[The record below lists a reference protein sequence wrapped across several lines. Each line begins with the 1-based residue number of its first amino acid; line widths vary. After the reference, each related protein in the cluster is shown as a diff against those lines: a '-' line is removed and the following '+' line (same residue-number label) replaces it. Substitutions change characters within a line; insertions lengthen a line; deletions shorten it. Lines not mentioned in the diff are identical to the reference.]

1 MSHPSSRAAYCGQLI
16 NNFGL
21 SPQERFG
28 LGVSLIYQC
37 AEQAQNECPPEMD
50 HPFVGVELDPE
61 QPFQSTIRA
70 LEALEKWEAKQ
81 KAEQAAAEPAP
92 ELADEGRA
100 EAVDAGPIPPVE
112 QVQVEP

>member
-1 MSHPSSRAAYCGQLI
+1 MNDRASYCAALI
-16 NNFGL
+16 QNFGL

-81 KAEQAAAEPAP
+81 KAAEPAP
-92 ELADEGRA
+92 ELRDEGRA
-100 EAVDAGPIPPVE
+100 EAVDAGPVPPVE